1 MYRQKRPLKKFHF
14 SSKIKL
20 PPYHVSTTSE
30 NRFLSSKIFRNSHRG
45 VRNILAKFQPWKIKL
60 TSPTVN
66 FLTCQI
72 CWFSIWKGKKVQFRD
87 NYRENDHIVKNK
99 KNGQQRSKSDFTV
112 TNLTGLNS
120 IQWRK
125 SLFYAR
131 FGSSISKNPWIRF
144 AWAFLTLF
152 RR

>member
-1 MYRQKRPLKKFHF
+1 MIGWEFYFTRSESAGFSFERGKKCSFGTIIANMTLGILKNYSQKRPLKKFHF

-72 CWFSIWKGKKVQFRD
+72 CRFSI
-87 NYRENDHIVKNK
+87 
-99 KNGQQRSKSDFTV
+99 
-112 TNLTGLNS
+112 
-120 IQWRK
+120 
-125 SLFYAR
+125 
-131 FGSSISKNPWIRF
+131 
-144 AWAFLTLF
+144 
-152 RR
+152 